1 MTDLL
6 DLLLF
11 TFAGC
16 RFLASRRYRQRTLAR
31 WSEQPQMKTIPEI
44 LATGVSV
51 LFVLLLPLLL
61 WGSLRSPTPRSP

>member
-1 MTDLL
+1 MIDLL

-11 TFAGC
+11 TFAGF
-16 RFLASRRYRQRTLAR
+16 RFLASRRYRKQTLAR

-44 LATGVSV
+44 LAAGISV

-61 WGSLRSPTPRSP
+61 LGKPALTGR